1 MREEERRLCEQI
13 QRLQEENEKGAE
25 EGEIQQDETEQYG
38 KFKSLTRDVVEQW
51 IDCIYVYGKAQ
62 FDIVFYKTYKKSIVK
77 IYD

>member
-1 MREEERRLCEQI
+1 MERVYKGALYQGDGYRNRNTGKQ
-13 QRLQEENEKGAE
+13 GAE

-62 FDIVFYKTYKKSIVK
+62 FDIVFL
-77 IYD
+77 

>member
-38 KFKSLTRDVVEQW
+38 KFKSLTREDFGMTCLVP
-51 IDCIYVYGKAQ
+51 A
-62 FDIVFYKTYKKSIVK
+62 KKQALSMIF
-77 IYD
+77 